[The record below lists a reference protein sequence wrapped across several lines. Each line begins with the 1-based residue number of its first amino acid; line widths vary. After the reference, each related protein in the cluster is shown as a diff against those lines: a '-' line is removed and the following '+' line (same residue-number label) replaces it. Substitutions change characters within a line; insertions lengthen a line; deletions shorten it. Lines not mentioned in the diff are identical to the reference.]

1 MATGKPKSPKQNR
14 ALRADG
20 KKSKFKNP
28 NRIPLGKNR
37 AKAKTNK
44 DVKQNIGKPDNGGS
58 LTHAT
63 ASQQLSFFIDRFE
76 SANGVKL
83 SSLELEG
90 IRETFMVENSHG
102 LSQDA
107 ENLSKHLK
115 PIFGA
120 SWKEVLY
127 EGQPVE
133 GKIEDGNPA
142 VLIICSSA
150 LRALELLRGLKP
162 LTRECR
168 AAKLF
173 AKHLKVEDQES
184 LLKNR
189 VNLACGTPN
198 RIKKLIDM
206 DVLGLSRLAV
216 LVLDMHTDA
225 KGYSLFSLPQV
236 SGEFWDLYKVHFHQ
250 RFLQGDL
257 RICLYGQVSTSDA
270 KNADPVD
277 ENTFPATQAYFLIFC
292 LTILFFA
299 SLLF

>member
-1 MATGKPKSPKQNR
+1 MATGKPRSLKQNR
-14 ALRADG
+14 PLRPEG
-20 KKSKFKNP
+20 KRSKFKNP

-37 AKAKTNK
+37 AKTKK
-44 DVKQNIGKPDNGGS
+44 DNKQNIGKSNIDVGS
-58 LTHAT
+58 FTSAT

-83 SSLELEG
+83 SSLELE
-90 IRETFMVENSHG
+90 ELKDTCMVENSQS
-102 LSQDA
+102 LNQDA
-107 ENLSKHLK
+107 ANLSKHLK
-115 PIFGA
+115 PIFGT
-120 SWKEVLY
+120 SWKEVLC
-127 EGQPVE
+127 EGLPVE
-133 GKIEDGNPA
+133 GQIENGNPA

-173 AKHLKVEDQES
+173 AKHLKVEDQVLS
-184 LLKNR
+184 LKDR

-225 KGYSLFSLPQV
+225 KGYSLFTLPQV
-236 SGEFWDLYKVHFHQ
+236 SGEFWDLYKTHFHL
-250 RFLQGDL
+250 RFLKGDL
-257 RICLYGQVSTSDA
+257 RICLYGQISTSDA
-270 KNADPVD
+270 KNAEPVD
-277 ENTFPATQAYFLIFC
+277 E
-292 LTILFFA
+292 
-299 SLLF
+299 